1 MQWFVDAIVFFFEN
15 IYIFALIFT
24 GLALIF
30 LFYVL
35 NIEIKARYYLAI
47 KTRMSELEKDK
58 K

>member
-1 MQWFVDAIVFFFEN
+1 MKWFVDAMVFFFEN
-15 IYIFALIFT
+15 IHIFALIFT

-47 KTRMSELEKDK
+47 KTRMSELEKNK

>member
-1 MQWFVDAIVFFFEN
+1 MQWFVDAMVFFFEN
-15 IYIFALIFT
+15 IHIFALIFT

-35 NIEIKARYYLAI
+35 SIEIKARYYLAI

>member
-15 IYIFALIFT
+15 IHIFVLIFT
-24 GLALIF
+24 GLALIYCI
-30 LFYVL
+30 YVL

>member
-1 MQWFVDAIVFFFEN
+1 MQWFVDAMVFFFEN
-15 IYIFALIFT
+15 IHIFALIFT

>member
-1 MQWFVDAIVFFFEN
+1 MVFFFEN
-15 IYIFALIFT
+15 IHIFALIFT
-24 GLALIF
+24 DLALIF

-47 KTRMSELEKDK
+47 KIRMSELEKDK